1 MQKFRH
7 MRFAAALVA
16 MIAIVVAL
24 LAPGAALAD
33 ENTVTLDYE
42 PTENP
47 VADNVTRLE
56 VNKLRADTHDYVEG
70 AHMVIYPQGDPN
82 NIVAEWVT
90 ATSMYELARVLDINT
105 PYVLHE
111 VSAPEGYGL
120 AEDVVFELYSENFN
134 TTGRIISGDANGNA
148 EFEIIS
154 GSGPE
159 QAFVINMYDP
169 IKPREE
175 EREIHR
181 QREVERPRQETLPK
195 TGDLFNQPLFYGL
208 LAAGVAAV
216 GYGIYMRR
224 KAQ

>member
-1 MQKFRH
+1 

-16 MIAIVVAL
+16 MIAVVVAL
-24 LAPGAALAD
+24 LAPGAALA
-33 ENTVTLDYE
+33 ETVLDYE

-56 VNKLRADTHDYVEG
+56 VNKLRADTHEYVEG
-70 AHMVIYPQGDPN
+70 AHLVIYPQGEPD
-82 NIVAEWVT
+82 NIVAEWVS
-90 ATSMYELARVLDINT
+90 ATSMFELARVLDINT

-134 TTGRIISGDANGNA
+134 TTGRILSGDANGNA

-181 QREVERPRQETLPK
+181 QREVERPREETLPK

>member
-16 MIAIVVAL
+16 MIAVVVAL
-24 LAPGAALAD
+24 LAPGAALAV
-33 ENTVTLDYE
+33 TVLDTA

-47 VADNVTRLE
+47 VADNVTRLQ
-56 VNKLRADTHDYVEG
+56 VNKLRADTHDYVVG
-70 AHMVIYPQGDPN
+70 AHLVIYPQGQPDN
-82 NIVAEWVT
+82 VVAEWVSEG
-90 ATSMYELARVLDINT
+90 SMHELARVLNINT

-120 AEDVVFELYSENFN
+120 AQDVVFELYSEDFN
-134 TTGRIISGDANGNA
+134 TTGKIISGGDNGNA

-169 IKPREE
+169 IKPAEDK
-175 EREIHR
+175 REIHR
-181 QREVERPRQETLPK
+181 QREVERPASTLAK
-195 TGDLFNQPLFYGL
+195 TSDLFNQPLFYGL
-208 LAAGVAAV
+208 LAAGVAAIAFGV
-216 GYGIYMRR
+216 WRRR

>member
-16 MIAIVVAL
+16 MIAVVVAL
-24 LAPGAALAD
+24 LAPGAALA
-33 ENTVTLDYE
+33 ETVLDSA

-56 VNKLRADTHDYVEG
+56 VNKLRADTHEYVEG

-134 TTGRIISGDANGNA
+134 TTGRILSGDANGNA

-175 EREIHR
+175 EREIHK
-181 QREVERPRQETLPK
+181 QREVERPAKETLPK